1 MISSLHRPTLAKVDL
16 SAISSNIKEVQN
28 HIPQDVKTLAVVKAN
43 AYGHG
48 AVAVANHVQ
57 DLVDGFCV
65 SNIDEG
71 IELRQA
77 GLRKPILILGV
88 VLPDEV
94 SLARDNRLTLTI
106 ASLDWLELA
115 QEQQIALD
123 GLLVHLAVDSGM
135 GRIGVRSLSEANEL
149 IAGLRQA
156 GSQVEGIF
164 THFATADEADDRKF
178 QEQLAFFK
186 ELVADLD
193 YCPEMVHASNS
204 ATSLWH
210 SEGIFTAVRLGIVIY
225 GLNPSG
231 QELALPYTVKPALS
245 LDTALVHVKKIP
257 VGADVGYGATYTSS
271 QEEWI
276 GTLPMGY
283 ADGWTRDM
291 QGFDV
296 LIDGQRCPI
305 VGRVSMDQI
314 TVRLP
319 KSYPLGTKVTLIGQ
333 NGNQSISATD
343 LATYRGT
350 INYEVLCLL
359 SDRVPRE
366 YK

>member
-94 SLARDNRLTLTI
+94 SLARDNRLTLNI
-106 ASLDWLELA
+106 DSLDWLEMA

-164 THFATADEADDRKF
+164 THFSTADEIDTSYFEKQAGRFKAV
-178 QEQLAFFK
+178 LAVLEK
-186 ELVADLD
+186 LPR
-193 YCPEMVHASNS
+193 YVHVSNS
-204 ATSLWH
+204 ATALWH
-210 SEGIFTAVRLGIVIY
+210 PDVPGNMIRY
-225 GLNPSG
+225 GVAMDGFDPSG
-231 QELALPYTVKPALS
+231 NKLAPSYALKPALRLTS
-245 LDTALVHVKKIP
+245 ELIHVKRLAAGEGI
-257 VGADVGYGATYTSS
+257 GYGETYVTES
-271 QEEWI
+271 EEWI
-276 GTLPMGY
+276 GTVPIGY
-283 ADGWTRDM
+283 ADGWLRHL
-291 QGFDV
+291 QGFTV
-296 LIDGQRCPI
+296 LVNGKRCEI
-305 VGRVSMDQI
+305 VGRVCMDQCMI
-314 TVRLP
+314 RLAEEVP
-319 KSYPLGTKVTLIGQ
+319 VGSVVTLVGKD
-333 NGNQSISATD
+333 GNEENTLQMVAEK
-343 LATYRGT
+343 LET
-350 INYEVLCLL
+350 IHYEVACTF
-359 SDRVPRE
+359 SQRIPRE
-366 YK
+366 YN